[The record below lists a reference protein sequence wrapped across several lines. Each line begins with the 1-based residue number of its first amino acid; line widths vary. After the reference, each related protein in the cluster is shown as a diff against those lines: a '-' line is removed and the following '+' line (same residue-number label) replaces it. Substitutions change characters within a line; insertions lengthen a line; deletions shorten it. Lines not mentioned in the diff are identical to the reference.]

1 MPVRL
6 AVTAGTVA
14 DCSQAL
20 PLIEGIKAE
29 HLLADKAYDTIPT
42 APGPGAATKPLP
54 AQKGAQQQAAPGGGL
69 PRNAGKA
76 GGDRRHCG

>member
-1 MPVRL
+1 MDDPDYEWL
-6 AVTAGTVA
+6 MLDA
-14 DCSQAL
+14 SY
-20 PLIEGIKAE
+20 IKA
-29 HLLADKAYDTIPT
+29 HPHSA
-42 APGPGAATKPLP
+42 GARGGNQALP